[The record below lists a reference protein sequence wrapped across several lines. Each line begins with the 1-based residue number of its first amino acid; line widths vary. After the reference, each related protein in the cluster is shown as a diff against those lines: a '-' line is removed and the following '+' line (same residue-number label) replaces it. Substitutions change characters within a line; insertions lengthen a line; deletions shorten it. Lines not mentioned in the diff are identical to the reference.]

1 MYELFIKLLEALR
14 GEGMFYADFSEA
26 DKDASIN
33 LHIGDKFYEV
43 KLKEK

>member
-1 MYELFIKLLEALR
+1 MNELFIKLLEALR
-14 GEGMFYADFSEA
+14 DEGMFYADFSEA

>member
-1 MYELFIKLLEALR
+1 MNDIFLKLLEALK